1 MNRAMVRAIIEEK
14 QSCLCSHT
22 ERHRDEKFNRI
33 ETTPSLC
40 EFKVFIVS
48 ILCVKNGNFID
59 F

>member
-1 MNRAMVRAIIEEK
+1 MRAIIEEK